1 MQKAVLATLNHMSST
16 DEAPKHDLCPE
27 GPESWCKFQRA
38 LAKNEKPPP
47 HKDSLPDFV
56 TEALEPVFRRL
67 SDNALLERCSDGIT
81 QNPSESLHAMIWQQA
96 PKTQHASLRSIE
108 RAVAEAISR
117 FNQGTTKSNVEIA
130 EKLGYSAGNN
140 LVRRSLEKDKGRLQ
154 KSRREHLDSSSIKE
168 RLSKRHKP
176 AGDSAY
182 SPGLL

>member
-67 SDNALLERCSDGIT
+67 SDNALLERSSDGIT

-96 PKTQHASLRSIE
+96 PKTLHASLRSIE

-154 KSRREHLDSSSIKE
+154 K
-168 RLSKRHKP
+168 
-176 AGDSAY
+176 
-182 SPGLL
+182 